1 LVIKFSSCGTA
12 IAFNNSKHQLA
23 GGNKMFNLKN
33 IIYKF
38 EKLMTAV
45 TFAEAG
51 QRDTAYKIMN
61 EKPVNRSK
69 RNTEK
74 VRNRIDQ
81 RPVLRA

>member
-1 LVIKFSSCGTA
+1 
-12 IAFNNSKHQLA
+12 
-23 GGNKMFNLKN
+23 MFNLKN

-45 TFAEAG
+45 TFAEVG
-51 QRDTAYKIMN
+51 QRDTALEIMK
-61 EKPVNRSK
+61 ERPVHGSK
-69 RNTEK
+69 RNAEK

>member
-1 LVIKFSSCGTA
+1 
-12 IAFNNSKHQLA
+12 
-23 GGNKMFNLKN
+23 MFNLKN

-51 QRDTAYKIMN
+51 QRDIALEIIH
-61 EKPVNRSK
+61 EKPFNRSK
-69 RNTEK
+69 RNAEK
-74 VRNRIDQ
+74 ARNRIDQ

>member
-1 LVIKFSSCGTA
+1 
-12 IAFNNSKHQLA
+12 
-23 GGNKMFNLKN
+23 MFNLKN

-38 EKLMTAV
+38 ERLMTAV

-51 QRDTAYKIMN
+51 QRDTALEIMH

-69 RNTEK
+69 HKAEK
-74 VRNRIDQ
+74 VSKRIDQ

>member
-1 LVIKFSSCGTA
+1 MARPLLYVGYKI
-12 IAFNNSKHQLA
+12 IHIE

-38 EKLMTAV
+38 EQLMTAV
-45 TFAEAG
+45 AFAEAG
-51 QRDTAYKIMN
+51 QKDTALEIMH
-61 EKPVNRSK
+61 EKPFNRNK
-69 RNTEK
+69 RNAKK

>member
-1 LVIKFSSCGTA
+1 
-12 IAFNNSKHQLA
+12 
-23 GGNKMFNLKN
+23 MFNLKN

-51 QRDTAYKIMN
+51 QKDTALEIMN

-69 RNTEK
+69 RRSEK
-74 VRNRIDQ
+74 PTNRIDQ

>member
-1 LVIKFSSCGTA
+1 
-12 IAFNNSKHQLA
+12 
-23 GGNKMFNLKN
+23 MFNLKS
-33 IIYKF
+33 IVYKF

-51 QRDTAYKIMN
+51 QKDTALEILD

-69 RNTEK
+69 RQTEK
-74 VRNRIDQ
+74 IRKRIDQ

>member
-1 LVIKFSSCGTA
+1 
-12 IAFNNSKHQLA
+12 
-23 GGNKMFNLKN
+23 MFNLKN

-51 QRDTAYKIMN
+51 QQDTALEIMN
-61 EKPVNRSK
+61 EKPANRSK
-69 RNTEK
+69 RQAERPK
-74 VRNRIDQ
+74 NRIDR

>member
-1 LVIKFSSCGTA
+1 
-12 IAFNNSKHQLA
+12 
-23 GGNKMFNLKN
+23 MFNLKN

-51 QRDTAYKIMN
+51 QQDTALEIIN
-61 EKPVNRSK
+61 EKPANRSK
-69 RNTEK
+69 RPSERVK
-74 VRNRIDQ
+74 NRIDR

>member
-1 LVIKFSSCGTA
+1 
-12 IAFNNSKHQLA
+12 
-23 GGNKMFNLKN
+23 MFNLKN
-33 IIYKF
+33 LIYKF

-51 QRDTAYKIMN
+51 QKDTALEIMN
-61 EKPVNRSK
+61 ERPVNRSK
-69 RNTEK
+69 RKTDK

>member
-1 LVIKFSSCGTA
+1 MTDGTPLA
-12 IAFNNSKHQLA
+12 LYKEQNHIA

-33 IIYKF
+33 IVYKF

-51 QRDTAYKIMN
+51 QKDTALEIMN

-69 RNTEK
+69 RRSEK
-74 VRNRIDQ
+74 AKNRIDQ

>member
-1 LVIKFSSCGTA
+1 MA
-12 IAFNNSKHQLA
+12 LA
-23 GGNKMFNLKN
+23 LGRVQNHITGGNKMVNLKN

-51 QRDTAYKIMN
+51 QKDTALEIMN
-61 EKPVNRSK
+61 EKPANRSK
-69 RNTEK
+69 RPTEK
-74 VRNRIDQ
+74 VRNRVDQ

>member
-1 LVIKFSSCGTA
+1 
-12 IAFNNSKHQLA
+12 
-23 GGNKMFNLKN
+23 MFNLKS

-51 QRDTAYKIMN
+51 QSDAALEIMK
-61 EKPVNRSK
+61 ERPVNKSK
-69 RNTEK
+69 RNAEK

>member
-1 LVIKFSSCGTA
+1 
-12 IAFNNSKHQLA
+12 
-23 GGNKMFNLKN
+23 MFTLKD

-51 QRDTAYKIMN
+51 QKDTALEIMN

-69 RNTEK
+69 RPSEK
-74 VRNRIDQ
+74 PRNRIDQ

>member
-1 LVIKFSSCGTA
+1 
-12 IAFNNSKHQLA
+12 
-23 GGNKMFNLKN
+23 MFNLKN
-33 IIYKF
+33 LIDKF
-38 EKLMTAV
+38 ERLMTAV

-69 RNTEK
+69 RNAEK
-74 VRNRIDQ
+74 IRNRIDQ